1 MRLHEI
7 TKDKLN
13 EFAPLAGLARIVGP
27 AVLRGAGGA
36 ALRGIAGLGMRGV
49 GMLSSLLSSEPNAQV
64 AYDNMQNADTEEEQK
79 RWAEEIDRQF
89 KEFYEKNT
97 DLIHAEFE
105 EGNSPHPKSS
115 KKYKAHMAAMHAG
128 MNERKL
134 TNKEEGNVEHNV
146 KKLKPHKKNF
156 TDQYGKDGES
166 VMYAVATRDAKKGK
180 SYS

>member
-1 MRLHEI
+1 MADIEI
-7 TKDKLN
+7 GKVYTGKTS
-13 EFAPLAGLARIVGP
+13 
-27 AVLRGAGGA
+27 
-36 ALRGIAGLGMRGV
+36 GLGTQITVNALQRQMRKNENTPSGWSV
-49 GMLSSLLSSEPNAQV
+49 G
-64 AYDNMQNADTEEEQK
+64 
-79 RWAEEIDRQF
+79 
-89 KEFYEKNT
+89 
-97 DLIHAEFE
+97 
-105 EGNSPHPKSS
+105 EGKSPHPTGS

-146 KKLKPHKKNF
+146 KKLKHHKKNF